1 MMRFLENKIP
11 PPIIALLCAA
21 GMWAITRAVEPL
33 EIQTSIKWAL
43 IVMCIAAGAG
53 FAIAGVLA
61 FRRHHT
67 TINPLHPEKTSSLV
81 TGGIYRIS
89 RNPMY
94 VGMAM
99 LLLAWAMFLESPAAL
114 LGIGAFIAYITR
126 FQIIPEERQL
136 SQHFGVAFA
145 TYRQR
150 VRRWL

>member
-1 MMRFLENKIP
+1 
-11 PPIIALLCAA
+11 
-21 GMWAITRAVEPL
+21 MWAITRTVEPL
-33 EIQTSIKWAL
+33 EIQTSFKWAL

-67 TINPLHPEKTSSLV
+67 TINPLHPEKTSRLV

-99 LLLAWAMFLESPAAL
+99 LLLAWAVFLESPAAL

-126 FQIIPEERQL
+126 FQIVPEERVL
-136 SQHFGVAFA
+136 LAKFGDAYIDYV
-145 TYRQR
+145 RR
-150 VRRWL
+150 VRRWI